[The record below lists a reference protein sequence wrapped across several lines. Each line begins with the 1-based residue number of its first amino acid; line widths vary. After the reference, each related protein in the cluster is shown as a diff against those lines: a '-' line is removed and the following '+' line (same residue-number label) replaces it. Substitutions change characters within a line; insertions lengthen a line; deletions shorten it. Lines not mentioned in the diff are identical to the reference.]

1 MTSQITFYLSQLIGT
16 KCVDADGAILGVLK
30 DLIIEN
36 HVTSLSE
43 SGPVRPKVIASQLK
57 NKRQT
62 CYLDAQFLEI
72 QKNEGIFKI
81 VFRKIEHTPPEIV
94 HHSLFLVDNV
104 LDKQIVDI
112 NGRKLVRVN
121 DIRLVSIASGVFA
134 VAVDVGIEGLLR
146 RIGIVKPIIAL
157 FKSFKASVP
166 SKFFLWDDI
175 ATVDFGHSGIK
186 LSKTFSKLETLH
198 PSDVA
203 DIIEEFGKH
212 TGSSVFAAL
221 NDEHAADVLEELAP
235 HAQVHI
241 IESLSVEKAADVLE
255 KMPADEVA
263 DLLEELEEEKAEQIL
278 LEMDSESSAEVREL
292 LEYPRHKVG
301 SIMSTDCLTFYE
313 NDKVSEVLTF
323 LREKKPEANTI
334 YALFIIDDVEK
345 FVSTVSLRDIVVASP
360 ESTMRDI
367 MKKNPYSVYDHD
379 DIDMLGD
386 IVSRYNLLAVP
397 VINKQKQLE
406 GMVVIDDIVED
417 LLNKGKT
424 K

>member
-1 MTSQITFYLSQLIGT
+1 MTSQVTFYLSRLIGT
-16 KCVDADGAILGVLK
+16 RCYGPDGNVIGVLK

-36 HVTSLSE
+36 HLASLSE
-43 SGPVRPKVIASQLK
+43 NGPVRPKVIALQLK
-57 NKRQT
+57 SKGQT
-62 CYLDAQFLEI
+62 QFLDTQYFEI
-72 QKNEGIFKI
+72 QKINGKYKVSFL
-81 VFRKIEHTPPEIV
+81 KIEFISQEIISN
-94 HHSLFLVDNV
+94 SLFLVDNI

-121 DIRLVSIASGVFA
+121 DIRLVTIPSGIYA

-146 RIGIVKPIIAL
+146 RLGIAKQIKTLLSPFNSTI
-157 FKSFKASVP
+157 P

-175 ATVDFGHSGIK
+175 ATVDFGHSGIT
-186 LSKTFSKLETLH
+186 LSKTFTKLETLH

-212 TGSSVFAAL
+212 AGSSVFAAL
-221 NDEHAADVLEELAP
+221 DAEQAADVLEELEP

-263 DLLEELEEEKAEQIL
+263 DLLEELEEEKAEQL
-278 LEMDSESSAEVREL
+278 LKEMDIESSEEVREL
-292 LEYPRHKVG
+292 LEYSSHSVG
-301 SIMSTDCLTFYE
+301 SIMSTDCVTFKE
-313 NDKVSEVLTF
+313 NSTVNEVLAF
-323 LREKKPEANTI
+323 LREQQPEANTI
-334 YALFIIDDVEK
+334 YALFILDQSEK
-345 FVSTVSLRDIVVASP
+345 FVSTVTLRDIVVAHP
-360 ESTMRDI
+360 DSTMEDI
-367 MKKNPYSVYDHD
+367 MKKNPITVYDD
-379 DIDMLGD
+379 DDVDMLGD
-386 IVSRYNLLAVP
+386 IVSRYNLLALP
-397 VINKQKQLE
+397 VINKQKELE

>member
-1 MTSQITFYLSQLIGT
+1 MTSQITFYLSQLIGV
-16 KCVDADGAILGVLK
+16 KCYDAGNTVIGVLK

-36 HVTSLSE
+36 HVVSLPDL
-43 SGPVRPKVIASQLK
+43 GPVRPKVIAIQLK
-57 NKRQT
+57 NKNQT
-62 CYLDAQFLEI
+62 RYINAQNLEI
-72 QKNEGIFKI
+72 LKNKSSYKI
-81 VFRKIEHTPPEIV
+81 VFQKIDHTSPDVV

-121 DIRLVSIASGVFA
+121 DIRLVSISSGIYA

-146 RIGIVKPIIAL
+146 RIGIAVVIKTLLKPFNIIT
-157 FKSFKASVP
+157 P

-221 NDEHAADVLEELAP
+221 NEEHAADVLEELEP

-278 LEMDSESSAEVREL
+278 MEMDSESSAEVREL
-292 LEYPRHKVG
+292 LEYPRHTVG
-301 SIMSTDCLTFYE
+301 SIMSTDCLTFKE
-313 NDKVSEVLTF
+313 NAKVNEVLMF

-334 YALFIIDDVEK
+334 YALFIIDNFEK
-345 FVSTVSLRDIVVASP
+345 FVSTVTLRDLIVAP
-360 ESTMRDI
+360 PDSTMEDI
-367 MKKNPYSVYDHD
+367 MKINPITVYDDD

-386 IVSRYNLLAVP
+386 IVSKYNLLALP
-397 VINKQKQLE
+397 VINKQLQLE